1 MTQAAAQARA
11 PAAVPAAG
19 ARLFARYAFA
29 PNELGYCGPADASA
43 LFELAATGSTGA
55 DVAGIARRFS
65 GAWPYLEV
73 LADLAGASDPL
84 DERVVRAYW
93 TGGPLLH
100 QADPAA
106 FGTRLLAV
114 IGPQAGHYWAHL
126 TADLLPEA
134 SPTHAFHV
142 LGVYPWSRLL
152 TAGQPEH
159 PLRVLDM
166 CRIRWGR
173 VITRH
178 QDHVVVAS
186 RHLTWDGSRLG
197 LSAPTGERVRT
208 AIGGAGFVPDA
219 RPGDWLAL
227 HWDWACERLS
237 PASLAALRF
246 WTRWQLTATN
256 NRLAA
261 TASAGP

>member
-1 MTQAAAQARA
+1 VTQPAKAGPPAA
-11 PAAVPAAG
+11 PAAAG

-29 PNELGYCGPADASA
+29 PNELGYCGPADAGA
-43 LFELAATGSTGA
+43 LFGLAATGTAAA
-55 DVAGIARRFS
+55 DIAGIARRFS
-65 GAWPYLEV
+65 GAWPYLRV
-73 LADLAGASDPL
+73 LAELAGISDPL

-100 QADPAA
+100 QADPVT

-126 TADLLPEA
+126 TDELLAEA

-173 VITRH
+173 VLASH
-178 QDHVVVAS
+178 PGHVTVSS

-197 LSAPTGERVRT
+197 LSAPTRQQVRT
-208 AIGGAGFVPDA
+208 AIGGASFVPGA

-237 PASLAALRF
+237 PASLAALRRQ
-246 WTRWQLTATN
+246 TRWQLAATN
-256 NRLAA
+256 TRLAA
-261 TASAGP
+261 ALRASR